1 MPTPAPPSDDAAQP
15 LSQPLPRSGRLRDRV
30 ALVTGG
36 ASGIGA
42 ACAARLAAEGA
53 VVVVAD
59 LDEDGATRVVGQL
72 VEAGGRALP
81 RRIDVTDPDDVAR
94 VVADAATLRN
104 GLRIAVNSAGINGP
118 LSPLADLSPA
128 DFDTVMKVNLYG
140 VFHAMR
146 AQLPAMAST
155 GGVIVNLASIAAHSG
170 FRRHAA
176 YAAAKQGVLA
186 LTRTAAREYAD
197 RGIRVLS
204 VSPGIVDTPMVAAL
218 PPRATDGL
226 LSAVPLGR
234 TAQPAEVAALIA
246 YLVSDDASYL
256 TGSDHVVD
264 GGYLAK

>member
-1 MPTPAPPSDDAAQP
+1 MTTHAQP
-15 LSQPLPRSGRLRDRV
+15 PADAGPGPARLRDRV

-42 ACAARLAAEGA
+42 ACATRFAAEGA

-59 LDEDGATRVVGQL
+59 LDEEGARRVAGQIAA
-72 VEAGGRALP
+72 AGGTALP
-81 RRIDVTDPDDVAR
+81 RRVDVTDPDSVGL
-94 VVADAATLRN
+94 VVTEAT
-104 GLRIAVNSAGINGP
+104 GLRGGLRVAVNSAGVMGP
-118 LSPLADLSPA
+118 LDPLADLSPA

-140 VFHAMR
+140 VFHALR
-146 AQLPAMAST
+146 CQLPAMAP

-170 FRRHAA
+170 FRGHAA

-197 RGIRVLS
+197 RGLRVLS
-204 VSPGIVDTPMVAAL
+204 VSPGVVDTPLLAEL
-218 PPRATDGL
+218 PPPTVDGL
-226 LSAVPLGR
+226 VGSLPLRR
-234 TAQPAEVAALIA
+234 TAHPAEVAALVA
-246 YLVSDDASYL
+246 FLVSDDASYV